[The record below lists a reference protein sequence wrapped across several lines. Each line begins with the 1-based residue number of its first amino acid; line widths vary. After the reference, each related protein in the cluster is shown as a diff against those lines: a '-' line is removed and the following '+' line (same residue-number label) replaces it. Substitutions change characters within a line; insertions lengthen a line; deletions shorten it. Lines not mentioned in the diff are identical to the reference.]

1 MILQIILSLA
11 TIIIAIIF
19 HEIAHG
25 WVAWYLGDDTAKKQ
39 GRLSFNPIKHIDIF
53 GSLFLPILLFFSK
66 SGIIFGWAKP
76 VPVNYNKLKNKKRD
90 FILVSSAG
98 ILANFTLAFISSVLL
113 KISLMI
119 PFNVISGILATFFL
133 NMIFFNILLGL
144 FNLLPIPPLDGS
156 KILLGW
162 SDNKYIK
169 KYVNAEKQGTL
180 LLIVLLFILPVIIKF
195 FGININPIA
204 VLLQKT
210 TKALVTMLI

>member
-1 MILQIILSLA
+1 MILQILLSIA
-11 TIIIAIIF
+11 TIIIAIIS

-39 GRLSFNPIKHIDIF
+39 GRLSFNPINHIDIF
-53 GSLFLPILLFFSK
+53 GSLFLPIIMFFSK

-76 VPVNYNKLKNKKRD
+76 VPINYNKLKNKKRD

-98 ILANFTLAFISSVLL
+98 ILANFTLAAISAILL
-113 KISLMI
+113 KISLLI
-119 PFNVISGILATFFL
+119 PFNVLSGILATFFL

-162 SDNKYIK
+162 SENKYIK

-180 LLIVLLFILPVIIKF
+180 LLVIILFILPVITKF
-195 FGININPIA
+195 IGININPIA
-204 VLLQKT
+204 ILLQKT
-210 TKALVTMLI
+210 TKALVNLLI

>member
-195 FGININPIA
+195 SGININPIA

>member
-1 MILQIILSLA
+1 MILQIFLSIA
-11 TIIIAIIF
+11 TIIIAIIS

-25 WVAWYLGDDTAKKQ
+25 WVAWYLGDDTAKKH
-39 GRLSFNPIKHIDIF
+39 GRLSFNPIKHIDVF
-53 GSLFLPILLFFSK
+53 SSLFLPILMFFSK

-76 VPVNYNKLKNKKRD
+76 VPVDYSKFKNKKRD
-90 FILVSSAG
+90 FILVCSAG
-98 ILANFTLAFISSVLL
+98 VLANFVLAIISAVLL

-119 PFNVISGILATFFL
+119 PLNMLSGILASFFL

-169 KYVNAEKQGTL
+169 KYVDADKQGTL
-180 LLIVLLFILPVIIKF
+180 FLVALLFVVPVIVKLL
-195 FGININPIA
+195 GININPIA
-204 VLLQKT
+204 SFLQQAT
-210 TKALVTMLI
+210 QTLVTLLI

>member
-25 WVAWYLGDDTAKKQ
+25 WVAWYLEDDTAKKQ

-90 FILVSSAG
+90 FILVASAG
-98 ILANFTLAFISSVLL
+98 ILANFILAFISSVLL

-119 PFNVISGILATFFL
+119 PFNVISGISATFFL

-180 LLIVLLFILPVIIKF
+180 LLVILLFILPVIIKF
-195 FGININPIA
+195 SGININPIA

-210 TKALVTMLI
+210 TKALVALLI

>member
-210 TKALVTMLI
+210 TKALVTLLI

>member
-1 MILQIILSLA
+1 MILQIFLSIA
-11 TIIIAIIF
+11 TIIIAIIA

-25 WVAWYLGDDTAKKQ
+25 WVAWYLGDDTAKKH

-53 GSLFLPILLFFSK
+53 GSLFLPILMFFSK

-76 VPVNYNKLKNKKRD
+76 VPVDYSKFKNKKRD
-90 FILVSSAG
+90 FLLVCSAG
-98 ILANFTLAFISSVLL
+98 VLANFALAIISAVLL

-119 PFNVISGILATFFL
+119 PLNMLSGILASFFL

-169 KYVNAEKQGTL
+169 KYVDADKQGTL
-180 LLIVLLFILPVIIKF
+180 FLVALLFVVPVIVKLL
-195 FGININPIA
+195 GININPIA
-204 VLLQKT
+204 SFLQQATKTLVKLL
-210 TKALVTMLI
+210 I

>member
-11 TIIIAIIF
+11 TIIIAVIF

-210 TKALVTMLI
+210 TKALVTLLI

>member
-25 WVAWYLGDDTAKKQ
+25 LVAWYLGDNTAKKQ

-53 GSLFLPILLFFSK
+53 GSLFLPILMFFSK

-90 FILVSSAG
+90 FILVASAG
-98 ILANFTLAFISSVLL
+98 ILANFILAFISSVLL

-119 PFNVISGILATFFL
+119 PFNVISGISATFFL

-180 LLIVLLFILPVIIKF
+180 LLVVLLFILPVIIKF

-210 TKALVTMLI
+210 TKALVTLLI

>member
-11 TIIIAIIF
+11 TIIIAIVF

-25 WVAWYLGDDTAKKQ
+25 LVAWYLGDNTAKKQ

-53 GSLFLPILLFFSK
+53 GSLFLPILMFFSK

-90 FILVSSAG
+90 FILVASAG
-98 ILANFTLAFISSVLL
+98 ILANFILAFISSVLL

-119 PFNVISGILATFFL
+119 PFNVISGISATFFL

-180 LLIVLLFILPVIIKF
+180 LLVILLFILPVIIKF

-210 TKALVTMLI
+210 TKALVTLLI

>member
-90 FILVSSAG
+90 
-98 ILANFTLAFISSVLL
+98 
-113 KISLMI
+113 
-119 PFNVISGILATFFL
+119 
-133 NMIFFNILLGL
+133 LLGVH
-144 FNLLPIPPLDGS
+144 
-156 KILLGW
+156 
-162 SDNKYIK
+162 KY
-169 KYVNAEKQGTL
+169 
-180 LLIVLLFILPVIIKF
+180 
-195 FGININPIA
+195 
-204 VLLQKT
+204 
-210 TKALVTMLI
+210 

>member
-25 WVAWYLGDDTAKKQ
+25 WVAWYLGDNTAKKQ

-210 TKALVTMLI
+210 TKALVTLLI

>member
-98 ILANFTLAFISSVLL
+98 ILSNFTLAFISSVLL

-210 TKALVTMLI
+210 TKALVTLLI

>member
-180 LLIVLLFILPVIIKF
+180 LLVILLFILPVIIKF
-195 FGININPIA
+195 SGININPIA